1 MNTTKFSV
9 AMCVYGKDN
18 PEHFI
23 QSVDSVWIKQTVK
36 PDEMVLVVDGP
47 VPDELKN
54 IICEYERDPNF
65 RVIWFAENQGHGYA
79 RRAGLAA
86 CKHEIVALMDADDI
100 SLPHRFESQLPYFED
115 SAVDIVGGDIAEFS
129 GEESNIVAFRQVP
142 MADKD
147 IKICMKDRCPF
158 NQVSIMFRKSVYEEA
173 GGYIDWYCEE
183 DYYLWLRMMQKGAGF
198 ANTGTV
204 LVNVRVGDDMYRRR
218 GGLRYFKSEAKLQKY
233 MLDQGIISVGTYIKN
248 VGKRLI
254 VQVLMPNRLRGWV
267 FKKFARKMVK

>member
-23 QSVDSVWIKQTVK
+23 QAVDSVWINQTVK
-36 PDEMVLVVDGP
+36 PDELILVVDGP

-54 IICEYERDPNF
+54 IICEYECDPSF
-65 RVIWFAENQGHGYA
+65 HVIWFAENRGHGHA

-86 CKHEIVALMDADDI
+86 CKNEIVALMDADDI

-115 SAVDIVGGDIAEFS
+115 SAVDIVGGDIAEFI

-142 MADKD
+142 MTDKD

-158 NQVSIMFRKSVYEEA
+158 NQMSVMFRKSVYEEV

-183 DYYLWLRMMQKGAGF
+183 DYYLWLRMMQKGATF

-204 LVNVRVGDDMYRRR
+204 LVHVRVGDDMYRRR
-218 GGLRYFKSEAKLQKY
+218 GGLRYFRSEAKLQKY
-233 MLDQGIISVGTYIKN
+233 MRDQGIISVGTYIKN

-267 FKKFARKMVK
+267 FKKFARKTVR